1 MLVGGGGVGGRINLE
16 ENQGSST
23 PKIRVSVTSVGRD
36 ICDEEEPG
44 WVSDLQGAISYLGGG
59 YIPTMC

>member
-1 MLVGGGGVGGRINLE
+1 MLVGRDGEEGRVNLE
-16 ENQGSST
+16 ENQGGST
-23 PKIRVSVTSVGRD
+23 PKIRVSVISVGRD

-44 WVSDLQGAISYLGGG
+44 GASDLQGAISYLGVG